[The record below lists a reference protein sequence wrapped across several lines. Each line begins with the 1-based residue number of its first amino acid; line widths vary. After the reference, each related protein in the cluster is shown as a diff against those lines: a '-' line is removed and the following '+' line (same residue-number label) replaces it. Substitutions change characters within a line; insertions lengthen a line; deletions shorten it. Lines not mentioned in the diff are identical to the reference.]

1 MTGMPWGRVSVGG
14 RDAATLLQGQLTQD
28 VTTAGPGQAPL
39 TGWCTPKGRLLAVC
53 RLLAPAPERFEL
65 AMPAEL
71 TAEVARRL
79 SMFVLRSQAG
89 VADEGPGWSSIVVT
103 ADTATAHG
111 VAPDTTPGAAVE
123 VEGCWW
129 IRLAGTP
136 GHLQVLGPA
145 PAVSALAPT
154 DAAQVNRITAGL
166 PAVYTATRE
175 AFIPQML
182 NLDAIGGVSFRKG
195 CYTGQEIVARTQ
207 NLGRIKRRMARYVT
221 EANTPLS
228 PGDRLLHSPPADGT
242 EATAGQ
248 VVDREGQ
255 DLLAVVALEH
265 AGQPLYAPDGTRL
278 APRPLPY
285 AVPELPGV

>member
-1 MTGMPWGRVSVGG
+1 MTGLPWGRVSVSG

-28 VTTAGPGQAPL
+28 VAMAGPGHAPL

-79 SMFVLRSQAG
+79 SMFVLRAQAD
-89 VADEGPGWSSIVVT
+89 VADEGAGWSSIVVT
-103 ADTATAHG
+103 ADAAAAHG
-111 VAPDTTPGAAVE
+111 VALDTTPGVAVE

-136 GHLQVLGPA
+136 EHLQVLGPA
-145 PAVSALAPT
+145 ATVGALGLV

-166 PAVYTATRE
+166 PAVYVATQE

-207 NLGRIKRRMARYVT
+207 NLGRIKRRMTRYVT
-221 EANTPLS
+221 EAATTLR
-228 PGDRLLHSPPADGT
+228 PGDRLLHSPPADGA
-242 EATAGQ
+242 EAGAGQ
-248 VVDREGQ
+248 VVDREDR

-265 AGQPLYAPDGTRL
+265 VGQPLYTPDGTRL

-285 AVPELPGV
+285 PVPELPGV